1 MMMMMGHLHALLHPH
16 HTEMNR
22 KNPNNWTFLCG
33 GFSPF
38 MHLGKVTLRKWVS
51 IPNVVCPLFGSR
63 LPWRTQPVSASV
75 LFRSRSWPPY
85 ANPSGASERRCRMRC
100 FGAYKWS
107 RVDHPREHGPLEV
120 FFMGPKFKFSLNDCF
135 KICCIYNMLYERFT
149 YYVCLNLWCITKPY
163 HIK

>member
-1 MMMMMGHLHALLHPH
+1 MTVEVVTMMMMMMMMGHLHALLHPH
-16 HTEMNR
+16 HTKMNR

-120 FFMGPKFKFSLNDCF
+120 FSWDQNSSFLWTIASKYVAYI
-135 KICCIYNMLYERFT
+135 ICYIKGLLIM
-149 YYVCLNLWCITKPY
+149 YV
-163 HIK
+163 